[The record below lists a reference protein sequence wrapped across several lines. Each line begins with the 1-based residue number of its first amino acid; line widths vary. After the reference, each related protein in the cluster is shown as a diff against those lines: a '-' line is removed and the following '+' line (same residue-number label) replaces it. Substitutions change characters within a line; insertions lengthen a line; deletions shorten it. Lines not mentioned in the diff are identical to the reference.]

1 MVAEVLVAGMG
12 FCWFAGDVIREKA
25 FAMRKA
31 GDGVGAK
38 RATGED
44 ASLVEE
50 KNVDQGVSVFRR
62 RRGQRNPGAVSKSLE
77 QTNTGD
83 RRRQTLDGGSVEVPS
98 RPKER
103 ISSKE

>member
-1 MVAEVLVAGMG
+1 
-12 FCWFAGDVIREKA
+12 
-25 FAMRKA
+25 MRKA

-44 ASLVEE
+44 ASVVEE
-50 KNVDQGVSVFRR
+50 TSTKRGVSVFRR
-62 RRGQRNPGAVSKSLE
+62 RSGQRNPNAVSKSLE
-77 QTNTGD
+77 QTNTGSS
-83 RRRQTLDGGSVEVPS
+83 RRQTLDGGSVKVPS